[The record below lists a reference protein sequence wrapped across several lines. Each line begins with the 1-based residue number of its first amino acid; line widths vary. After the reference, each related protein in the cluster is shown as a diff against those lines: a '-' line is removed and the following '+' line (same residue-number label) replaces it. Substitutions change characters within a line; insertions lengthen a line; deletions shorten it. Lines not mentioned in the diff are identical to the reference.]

1 MFFYIYRQYQI
12 SKLNSNIDNGNFSK
26 KTRYSNA
33 DLEANNVPYGVVN
46 ISKAYINNLW
56 GVAITSN
63 VDNTILIQTFIAQNN
78 TIKTRTKNI
87 SNGTWSEWKS

>member
-1 MFFYIYRQYQI
+1 MTTVIFQ
-12 SKLNSNIDNGNFSK
+12 

-33 DLEANNVPYGVVN
+33 DLEVNNVPYGVVN
-46 ISKAYINNLW
+46 ISKAYIDKLW

-63 VDNTILIQTFIAQNN
+63 IDNVFLIQTFIAQNN
-78 TIKTRTKNI
+78 TIKTRTKDI